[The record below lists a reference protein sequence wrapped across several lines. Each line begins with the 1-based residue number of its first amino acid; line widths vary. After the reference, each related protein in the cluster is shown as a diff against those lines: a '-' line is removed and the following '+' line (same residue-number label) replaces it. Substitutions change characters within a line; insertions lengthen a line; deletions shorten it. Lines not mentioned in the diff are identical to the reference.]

1 MRDASENVVL
11 TEQRTPGVVQV
22 TINRASRKNALNLQV
37 KERLAGVLI
46 QLERDPAVRV
56 VVLTGAGDCF
66 VAGTDLGELV
76 DMTPTEHALLST
88 DQIFKIML
96 RYPKPLIAAVEG
108 YALGGGCELALAC
121 DMIVAG
127 ESAKFGLPE
136 IRVGVMPGA
145 GGSQRLLRTI
155 GKYLTMRMILTGEMI
170 CAKDG
175 FAMGFL
181 SDVTAD
187 GEALA
192 RAIEL
197 AEKIAAMPPLSVRA
211 IKEVMQVGGDAS
223 LETALMLER
232 RAFQVLFDS
241 HDQSEGMSAF
251 LEKRPP
257 SFSGK

>member
-1 MRDASENVVL
+1 L
-11 TEQRTPGVVQV
+11 QRYT
-22 TINRASRKNALNLQV
+22 
-37 KERLAGVLI
+37 
-46 QLERDPAVRV
+46 
-56 VVLTGAGDCF
+56 
-66 VAGTDLGELV
+66 
-76 DMTPTEHALLST
+76 
-88 DQIFKIML
+88 
-96 RYPKPLIAAVEG
+96 KPLIAAVEG

-181 SDVTAD
+181 SDVTPD
-187 GEALA
+187 GQALA
-192 RAIEL
+192 RAIEF
-197 AEKIAAMPPLSVRA
+197 AEKISGMPPLSVRA
-211 IKEVMQVGGDAS
+211 IKEVMQVGGDAP

-232 RAFQVLFDS
+232 RAFQLLFDS

-251 LEKRPP
+251 LERRSP
-257 SFSGK
+257 SFLGK